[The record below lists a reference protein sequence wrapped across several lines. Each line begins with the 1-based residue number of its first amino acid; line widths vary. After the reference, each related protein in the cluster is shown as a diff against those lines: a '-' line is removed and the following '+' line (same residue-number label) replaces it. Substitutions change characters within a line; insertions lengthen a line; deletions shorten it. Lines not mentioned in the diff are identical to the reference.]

1 MKLIDHYLSLEQI
14 VSDTD
19 SFLQEVSEE
28 LRRDRLYRNIRKYG
42 WLAILLVVL
51 VVGGAAYREYLKSK
65 AETAAQLFGT
75 NIIDALG
82 EKNIDDRISKLQKI
96 NAPGDN
102 AKVVIAMLLSAE
114 LNGSESPTLEKSSLS
129 TITEGSSI
137 DAHYRELL
145 NFKILLGSAETLS
158 LEERATAFE
167 ALSKPGNP
175 FRLLA
180 EEQLALIELEQGYID
195 NAVEKISQILL
206 DAELTA
212 GLRNRAT
219 QMMIA
224 LGKDPELINN

>member
-1 MKLIDHYLSLEQI
+1 M
-14 VSDTD
+14 SDTD

-42 WLAILLVVL
+42 WIAILLVIMI
-51 VVGGAAYREYLKSK
+51 VGGATYREYMKSK
-65 AETAAQLFGT
+65 TAQAAQLFGT
-75 NIIDALG
+75 SIIDALN
-82 EKNIDDRISKLQKI
+82 EKDIDDRIAKLQTI

-114 LNGSESPTLEKSSLS
+114 LNGSETPAMEKSSLS
-129 TITEGSSI
+129 SLTQGSSI
-137 DAHYRELL
+137 DSHYRELL
-145 NFKILLGSAETLS
+145 NFKILLGSAETMD
-158 LEERATAFE
+158 LEERMIAFK
-167 ALSKPGNP
+167 ALRKPGNP

-180 EEQLALIELEQGYID
+180 EEQIALIELEQGNTD

-219 QMMIA
+219 QLMIA
-224 LGKDPELINN
+224 LGKDPEQINN

>member
-1 MKLIDHYLSLEQI
+1 M
-14 VSDTD
+14 SDTD

-137 DAHYRELL
+137 DDHYRELL

-180 EEQLALIELEQGYID
+180 EEQLALIQLEQGYID

>member
-1 MKLIDHYLSLEQI
+1 M
-14 VSDTD
+14 SDTD

-28 LRRDRLYRNIRKYG
+28 LRRDRLYRNMRKYG

-51 VVGGAAYREYLKSK
+51 IVGGATYREYVKNK
-65 AETAAQLFGT
+65 DVTAAQLFGT
-75 NIIDALG
+75 SIINALS
-82 EKNIDDRISKLQKI
+82 EENKADRISKLQKI
-96 NAPGDN
+96 NAPNDN

-114 LNGSESPTLEKSSLS
+114 LNGSEVPTLEKSSLS
-129 TITEGSSI
+129 TVTDGSSI

-145 NFKILLGSAETLS
+145 NFKILLGSAESLS
-158 LEERATAFE
+158 LEERVTAFD

-180 EEQLALIELEQGYID
+180 GEQLALIELEQGNID
-195 NAVEKISQILL
+195 SAVEKISQILL

>member
-1 MKLIDHYLSLEQI
+1 
-14 VSDTD
+14 
-19 SFLQEVSEE
+19 
-28 LRRDRLYRNIRKYG
+28 
-42 WLAILLVVL
+42 
-51 VVGGAAYREYLKSK
+51 
-65 AETAAQLFGT
+65 
-75 NIIDALG
+75 
-82 EKNIDDRISKLQKI
+82 
-96 NAPGDN
+96 
-102 AKVVIAMLLSAE
+102 
-114 LNGSESPTLEKSSLS
+114 
-129 TITEGSSI
+129 
-137 DAHYRELL
+137 LL

-158 LEERATAFE
+158 LEERASAFE

>member
-1 MKLIDHYLSLEQI
+1 

-145 NFKILLGSAETLS
+145 NFKILLGSAESLS

-180 EEQLALIELEQGYID
+180 EEQLALIELEQGYVD

>member
-1 MKLIDHYLSLEQI
+1 M
-14 VSDTD
+14 SDTD

-51 VVGGAAYREYLKSK
+51 VVGGATYREYLKSK
-65 AETAAQLFGT
+65 TETAAQLFGT
-75 NIIDALG
+75 SIINALG

-114 LNGSESPTLEKSSLS
+114 LNGSESPALEKSSLS

-145 NFKILLGSAETLS
+145 NFKILLGSAESLS

-180 EEQLALIELEQGYID
+180 EEQLSLIDLEQGYID